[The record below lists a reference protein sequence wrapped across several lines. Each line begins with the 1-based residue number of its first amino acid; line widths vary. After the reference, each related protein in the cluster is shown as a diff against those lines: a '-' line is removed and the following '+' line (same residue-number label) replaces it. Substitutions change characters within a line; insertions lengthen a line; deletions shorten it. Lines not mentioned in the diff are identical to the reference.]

1 MEITGKLSEL
11 LPEQG
16 GQSKTGNAW
25 RKRSFI
31 IETINSQYPKKV
43 CFDIW
48 GDKIDSLNG
57 IAIGDE
63 MEISFDIES
72 REFNGKWYTNAK
84 AWKFEKKEAGA
95 SQGANMPPPSENPPL
110 PGAGAMPPP
119 PPPSMEP
126 TDDLPF

>member
-16 GQSKTGNAW
+16 GQGKTGNTW
-25 RKRSFI
+25 RKRTI
-31 IETINSQYPKKV
+31 VIETLDSQYPKKV
-43 CFDIW
+43 CFDVW
-48 GDKIDSLNG
+48 GDRIDQLQSV
-57 IAIGDE
+57 AIGDE
-63 MEISFDIES
+63 IEISFDIES

-84 AWKFEKKEAGA
+84 AWKFEKKQAGA
-95 SQGANMPPPSENPPL
+95 QASAPQTSAANPPL

-126 TDDLPF
+126 SDDLPF